1 MTDGAV
7 ADKAENLEPALLKR
21 LTWQSLGN
29 TSFLFIILT
38 LLVLGWFQRE
48 DSYFEAESGV
58 GYALGII
65 GGSLMILLLLYP
77 LRKRLRSMDRMLS
90 VKFWFRLHM
99 LFGILG
105 PVAILYHS
113 SFSLGSTNSNV
124 ALFCMLLVA
133 SSGLAGR
140 YLYVRIHHGLYGAK
154 TRISEY
160 QAQSNQRREVL
171 VKVLP
176 QGEAIFLELDKL
188 EKISLS
194 PTHGLIHSL
203 YLRRMTRREIRRVKK
218 LFKVLLS
225 DESVPETPAGRTT
238 ARLVKQSVE
247 EYFLALK
254 RAAELQVNERLFSWW
269 HILHLPLFIMMVV
282 TGIVHVIVVHLY

>member
-1 MTDGAV
+1 MTEGVLVEKSD
-7 ADKAENLEPALLKR
+7 NLEPSLLKSMN
-21 LTWQSLGN
+21 WQGLGN
-29 TSFLFIILT
+29 TIFIFSIFL
-38 LLVLGWFQRE
+38 LLAFGWYQRD
-48 DSYFEAESGV
+48 DSYFEAESGI

-77 LRKRLRSMDRMLS
+77 LRKRLRAMDRMLS

-124 ALFCMLLVA
+124 ALICMLLVA

-154 TRISEY
+154 TLISEY
-160 QAQSNQRREVL
+160 QAQTQSRREVL

-176 QGEAIFLELDKL
+176 QGEQIFSELDKL

-194 PTHGLIHSL
+194 PAHGLFHSL
-203 YLRRMTRREIRRVKK
+203 RLRRVTRREIRRVKK
-218 LFKVLLS
+218 LLKVLLS
-225 DESVPETPAGRTT
+225 DERISESRAGRTT
-238 ARLVKQSVE
+238 ARLVGQSAE

-269 HILHLPLFIMMVV
+269 HILHLPLFIMMLIA
-282 TGIVHVIVVHLY
+282 GIVHVVVVHLY

>member
-1 MTDGAV
+1 MTDGV
-7 ADKAENLEPALLKR
+7 LAEKSDDLSPGLLK
-21 LTWQSLGN
+21 TINWQGLGN
-29 TSFLFIILT
+29 TIFIFFIV
-38 LLVLGWFQRE
+38 LLLAFGWYQRD
-48 DSYFEAESGV
+48 DSYFEAETGI

-65 GGSLMILLLLYP
+65 GGSLMILLLMYP
-77 LRKRLRSMDRMLS
+77 LRKRLRSLDRLLS

-124 ALFCMLLVA
+124 ALICMLLVA

-140 YLYVRIHHGLYGAK
+140 YLYVRIHHGLYGAR
-154 TRISEY
+154 TLITEF
-160 QAQSNQRREVL
+160 QAQTQSRREVL

-176 QGEAIFLELDKL
+176 QGEQIFEELDKL

-194 PTHGLIHSL
+194 PAHGLFHSL
-203 YLRRMTRREIRRVKK
+203 RLHRMTKREIRRVKK
-218 LFKVLLS
+218 LLKVLLA
-225 DESVPETPAGRTT
+225 DEQVSESQAGRTT
-238 ARLVKQSVE
+238 ARLVRQSAE
-247 EYFLALK
+247 EYFQALK

-269 HILHLPLFIMMVV
+269 HILHLPLFIMMVMA
-282 TGIVHVIVVHLY
+282 GIVHVVVVHIY